1 MSSRSKPELVVGT
14 SISIGDGNPASL
26 YALEA
31 THRRTVDTPFHT
43 VTLHRLPHIAGYGH
57 ALMTK
62 SDHARTE
69 YLKHGEELRSSWAG
83 KLFGYAL
90 YLNFL
95 YHLRH
100 IPEIQAGTPYTWKVV
115 QEHMLLG
122 VPQRLT
128 EQRNPIELYVPDV
141 RPKQSALLANMRLPQ
156 STLMVW
162 NDETYQDLR
171 QKGYTVKRV
180 HPFLL
185 DGFSPD
191 PESFMHKGVPIVIKT
206 SGSGMPAHALA
217 ALTRE
222 LTAQQRDWVIH
233 TPQGKTQCLEG
244 ITHTERIPDKKGRI
258 SAFFD
263 TLGAQTQILIS
274 YPNELVQVMYEMQ
287 LRGATHTDFFVLP
300 PRGEHELN
308 NLMFGWN
315 HGLIKGLCVTSPHE
329 AIPPTQLPDLPIYT
343 PSQIFG

>member
-1 MSSRSKPELVVGT
+1 MSSRSNPELIVGT

-31 THRRTVDTPFHT
+31 THRRTTTSPFHSI
-43 VTLHRLPHIAGYGH
+43 TLHHLPRVAGFGH
-57 ALMTK
+57 ALMTR
-62 SDHARTE
+62 SEHARTE

-95 YHLRH
+95 YHVRH
-100 IPEIQAGTPYTWKVV
+100 IPEVQAGTPYTWKVV

-128 EQRNPIELYVPDV
+128 DQKNPIELYVPDV
-141 RPKQSALLANMRLPQ
+141 RPKQSALLANMRLPY
-156 STLMVW
+156 STIMVW
-162 NDETYQDLR
+162 NDETYRDLR

-180 HPFLL
+180 DPFLL

-191 PESFMHKGVPIVIKT
+191 AETFIHKGVPVVIKT
-206 SGSGMPAHALA
+206 SGSGMPAH
-217 ALTRE
+217 T
-222 LTAQQRDWVIH
+222 LTALRASLTMQQRDWVIH
-233 TPQGKTQCLEG
+233 TPHGKMQSFKG
-244 ITHTERIPDKKGRI
+244 MMHTERIPNKKERI
-258 SAFFD
+258 TAFFD

-287 LRGATHTDFFVLP
+287 LRGTTQTEFFVLP
-300 PRGEHELN
+300 PRGEHELR
-308 NLMFGWN
+308 NLTFGWK
-315 HGLIKGLCVTSPHE
+315 HGLIKGLCVTNPDDAHLFTS
-329 AIPPTQLPDLPIYT
+329 LPGLPQYT
-343 PSQIFG
+343 PSQIFA